1 MNQIIESKFP
11 PRGPAPAPDG
21 WSRYYERLRHD
32 YEQLRRE
39 FEQYVI
45 AHGKDGIEPHL
56 RFADLKRLGICP
68 DWDTL
73 QDWVER
79 RGFPVGIKVSRK
91 WRIWPSSSIQRW
103 LDTQAREE

>member
-1 MNQIIESKFP
+1 VKQTIESNFP
-11 PRGPAPAPDG
+11 SQGFAPAP
-21 WSRYYERLRHD
+21 S
-32 YEQLRRE
+32 
-39 FEQYVI
+39 
-45 AHGKDGIEPHL
+45 KDGIEPHL

-103 LDTQAREE
+103 LDAQARGA